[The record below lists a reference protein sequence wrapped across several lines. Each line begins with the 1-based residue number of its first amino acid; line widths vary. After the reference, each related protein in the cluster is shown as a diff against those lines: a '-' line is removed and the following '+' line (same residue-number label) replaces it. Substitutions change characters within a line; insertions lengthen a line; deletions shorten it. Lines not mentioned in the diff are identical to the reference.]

1 MRDALRSG
9 NTGNYEGWGG
19 LGGLVG
25 VKSDDCTVTTSYYNS
40 QTSGQSDYDDRGEPK
55 TSMQM
60 IQEVTFSGWDF
71 THGTG
76 VWDISEG
83 VSYPYLQALVPN
95 PLPAP
100 PAATSAGI
108 VNIGG
113 DDRYDTSTKT
123 LTLTYGD
130 DLGADFSTEY
140 VTPADGL
147 VTWSNSDSDV
157 IIMNLNDDGTIKIE
171 ANNTGTATVSLKA
184 TDGTT
189 LDSIQVIVK
198 PIPLRVTGYFEV
210 EDKEYD
216 GDTDA
221 DISATF
227 TLSINTSDCIGG
239 DADNLTANFVA
250 TFLDPDVG
258 QDKAVSLS
266 NSYLTG
272 SAAGNYIL
280 DFSDV
285 PTATGNIIPKELT
298 VGGYFTAQVK
308 EYNGTMDATIATN
321 EMNLIGRVGSD
332 DVTLVP
338 VLAFDTPE
346 IGTGKTVSL
355 TIGSS
360 LTGMKSGNY
369 TLSITGAPTYTSGV
383 ITGKQLTLGGSFT
396 VNDKEYSGDR
406 DATIATNN
414 LTLVGVNPGDKVSIA
429 SVTVEF
435 DSAAAGSQKTVRIT
449 GYTLSGAD
457 VENYSASLTGAP
469 TATASITRAT
479 GLQAPA
485 APTLQSKTNT
495 SVTLTPKAGQEFS
508 KDNGTTWQTSNIF
521 TGLTPSTEYSFI
533 TRIREDVNHEASP
546 VSAALTV
553 KTDASSS
560 TGGGGGGG
568 GGGGTPTPSTPAAT
582 LNIYQATVYGV
593 SENSVNVVSAVG
605 IMRGETDGY
614 IIDSVDI
621 DQSKAEEVIQKVLK
635 QKQNKILIEV
645 DGTED
650 NKADEVNFIIKK
662 AAVKKLSVNEIALEV
677 TTENVRI
684 DIPKE
689 TVQAVA
695 EDGKDLIFRVTPLDK
710 KDEKAAVVENAI
722 TAKVV
727 QTATGGDEAVALGN
741 PLRIETTYQ
750 GYPTKLVFSLK
761 DIEIP
766 EDETQRDLFLS
777 GLGVYVN
784 HSDGE
789 QEFNRGTIIYDS
801 DGNPVGI
808 EIDVSKFSTFTMI
821 SIINEAPVASGLKIT
836 GKVEYGKKLT
846 AAYNYKDKEKDKE
859 DKSLISWYRAD
870 NKKGKNKKLV
880 AEGTLSYKVKKADQG
895 KYLIVE
901 ITPVAV
907 SGEIT
912 GSTVSAC
919 VKVAANK
926 APKAVGGKITGKT
939 VVGSKL
945 TLKYTYQDA
954 ESDKEGKTTIQWYR
968 ADSPKGENKK
978 KIKNANKK
986 TYTPTKADV
995 GKYLIVEITPVAKTG
1010 TKTGKKTTVATKTAV
1025 TKALK

>member
-1 MRDALRSG
+1 M
-9 NTGNYEGWGG
+9 
-19 LGGLVG
+19 
-25 VKSDDCTVTTSYYNS
+25 
-40 QTSGQSDYDDRGEPK
+40 
-55 TSMQM
+55 
-60 IQEVTFSGWDF
+60 
-71 THGTG
+71 
-76 VWDISEG
+76 
-83 VSYPYLQALVPN
+83 
-95 PLPAP
+95 
-100 PAATSAGI
+100 
-108 VNIGG
+108 
-113 DDRYDTSTKT
+113 
-123 LTLTYGD
+123 
-130 DLGADFSTEY
+130 
-140 VTPADGL
+140 
-147 VTWSNSDSDV
+147 
-157 IIMNLNDDGTIKIE
+157 
-171 ANNTGTATVSLKA
+171 
-184 TDGTT
+184 
-189 LDSIQVIVK
+189 
-198 PIPLRVTGYFEV
+198 
-210 EDKEYD
+210 
-216 GDTDA
+216 
-221 DISATF
+221 
-227 TLSINTSDCIGG
+227 
-239 DADNLTANFVA
+239 
-250 TFLDPDVG
+250 
-258 QDKAVSLS
+258 
-266 NSYLTG
+266 
-272 SAAGNYIL
+272 
-280 DFSDV
+280 
-285 PTATGNIIPKELT
+285 
-298 VGGYFTAQVK
+298 
-308 EYNGTMDATIATN
+308 
-321 EMNLIGRVGSD
+321 
-332 DVTLVP
+332 
-338 VLAFDTPE
+338 
-346 IGTGKTVSL
+346 
-355 TIGSS
+355 
-360 LTGMKSGNY
+360 
-369 TLSITGAPTYTSGV
+369 
-383 ITGKQLTLGGSFT
+383 
-396 VNDKEYSGDR
+396 
-406 DATIATNN
+406 
-414 LTLVGVNPGDKVSIA
+414 
-429 SVTVEF
+429 
-435 DSAAAGSQKTVRIT
+435 
-449 GYTLSGAD
+449 
-457 VENYSASLTGAP
+457 
-469 TATASITRAT
+469 
-479 GLQAPA
+479 
-485 APTLQSKTNT
+485 
-495 SVTLTPKAGQEFS
+495 
-508 KDNGTTWQTSNIF
+508 
-521 TGLTPSTEYSFI
+521 
-533 TRIREDVNHEASP
+533 
-546 VSAALTV
+546 

-645 DGTED
+645 DETED
-650 NKADEVNFIIKK
+650 NKADEVNFTIKK
-662 AAVKKLSVNEIALEV
+662 EAVKKLSVNEIALEV

-695 EDGKDLIFRVTPLDK
+695 EDGKDLIFRVTPLNK

-808 EIDVSKFSTFTMI
+808 EIEVSKFSTFTMI